1 LIVAEDKY
9 VEKTTGSGKE
19 IQASWIAFR
28 KITDYFKYTIT
39 VSWKIANLKE
49 IEYQRDGKTVKTNM
63 GSIEMKVKGTVIKDY
78 EGKFETSQFR
88 SWLGKI
94 YEKWLLKTRIIQ
106 YEDRLID
113 FCDEFVDQTKAFMD
127 TEAQKAGSI
136 DI

>member
-1 LIVAEDKY
+1 MGTKDVYESKIKNTGSVNFKELYNFCYGWLSDETNLIVAEDKY

-94 YEKWLLKTRIIQ
+94 YEK
-106 YEDRLID
+106 
-113 FCDEFVDQTKAFMD
+113 
-127 TEAQKAGSI
+127 
-136 DI
+136 